1 MSRRQT
7 PGGLILASLLAA
19 YVLAVVP
26 LPEATQPVRPLWVA
40 LVMVFWC
47 LETPDRVGIGSAW
60 LAGLGLDLVTG
71 GLLGEH
77 ALRLTIMVYIALR
90 FRRRLRFFP
99 LWQQALA
106 VLGLLVNDR
115 VVTLWIQGVMDHP
128 WPDWRFWLAPLA
140 GMVFWPVIFLL
151 LDALRQ
157 RFRSS

>member
-7 PGGLILASLLAA
+7 PWGLVIASLLAA
-19 YVLAVVP
+19 YVLAIVP
-26 LPEATQPVRPLWVA
+26 LPAWAQPARPLWVG
-40 LVMVFWC
+40 LVLVFWC

-77 ALRLTIMVYIALR
+77 ALRLTIMIYIAHR
-90 FRRRLRFFP
+90 FRRRLRFYP

-106 VLGLLVNDR
+106 VLALLVNDR
-115 VVTLWIQGVMDHP
+115 IVTLWIQGVMDYP
-128 WPDWRFWLAPLA
+128 WPDWHFWIGPVA
-140 GMVFWPVIFLL
+140 GMILWPAVFLV

-157 RFRSS
+157 RFRNP